1 MPRGGDSHAGL
12 GISIPSI
19 TTKLGSLAIM
29 ALVGAEL
36 GSSITAWDDRAT
48 RVVGAGFRAHPAWNA
63 EGANRPPRA
72 CRGDVFSGS
81 FRVEAL
87 RLRGGYKSNVERWRS
102 CGYNLNP
109 DLRPSANQQVPIN
122 TKLGDAAELGEV
134 VAVKELLEVTNP
146 ARGCSDPLNLTSFEY
161 AAAATESR
169 RRDQWAGWRRR
180 QPP

>member
-63 EGANRPPRA
+63 EGANRPP
-72 CRGDVFSGS
+72 
-81 FRVEAL
+81 
-87 RLRGGYKSNVERWRS
+87 KSLQGRR
-102 CGYNLNP
+102 
-109 DLRPSANQQVPIN
+109 I
-122 TKLGDAAELGEV
+122 LGVL
-134 VAVKELLEVTNP
+134 
-146 ARGCSDPLNLTSFEY
+146 
-161 AAAATESR
+161 
-169 RRDQWAGWRRR
+169 
-180 QPP
+180 